1 MGRGS
6 SQSKGVAGALKFKK
20 EGDLQPN
27 QALGDRQKEADEL
40 NLGGLQLE
48 TAAGK

>member
-6 SQSKGVAGALKFKK
+6 SQSKEVAGALKFKK
-20 EGDLQPN
+20 DDLQPN

-48 TAAGK
+48 RAAGK